1 MEIKVS
7 NLNYEF
13 NNKIFKAKELI
24 VTNSETND
32 NCTYIV
38 STENFLTEL
47 ESFMEDPNDDLYDL
61 ANYYYDEIWY
71 FASEEE
77 YNLPSFELAE
87 LLNNM

>member
-1 MEIKVS
+1 M
-7 NLNYEF
+7 NLTIRF
-13 NNKIFKAKELI
+13 SRQKELI
-24 VTNSETND
+24 VTNGETND
-32 NCTYIV
+32 DCTYIV

>member
-1 MEIKVS
+1 MKVKVA

-24 VTNSETND
+24 VTDGEIND
-32 NCTYIV
+32 NRTYIV
-38 STENFLTEL
+38 STEDFFTEL
-47 ESFMEDPNDDLYDL
+47 ESFMENPNDDLYDL

-77 YNLPSFELAE
+77 YNLPVLELAE
-87 LLNNM
+87 LLDKI

>member
-1 MEIKVS
+1 MEVKVS

-24 VTNSETND
+24 VTNSETNG

-38 STENFLTEL
+38 STEDFYTEL
-47 ESFMEDPNDDLYDL
+47 ESFIENPNADLYDL

-77 YNLPSFELAE
+77 YNLPSFELVE

>member
-24 VTNSETND
+24 VTNGETNND
-32 NCTYIV
+32 CTYIV
-38 STENFLTEL
+38 STEDFYTEL
-47 ESFMEDPNDDLYDL
+47 KSFMENPNDDLYDL

-77 YNLPSFELAE
+77 YNLPSFELVE